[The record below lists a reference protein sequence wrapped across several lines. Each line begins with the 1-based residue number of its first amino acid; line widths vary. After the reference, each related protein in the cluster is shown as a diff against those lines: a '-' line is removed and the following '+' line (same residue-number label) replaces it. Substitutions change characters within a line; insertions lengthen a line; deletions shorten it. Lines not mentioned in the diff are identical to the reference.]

1 MNLWQTKTIHLYQQI
16 SIQQSMKNYR
26 PTLFFALFF
35 MFNLAN
41 AQGKFV
47 SKKVKVS
54 GIVIDKNTKQ
64 PLDYATITLVNT
76 EKPSDVAGG
85 ITNEKGVFSFDVNPG
100 TYDIKVEYI
109 SYKPIEI
116 KKKSV
121 LANTDLGT
129 IPLLADAKQLNEV
142 QIRSEKTSVEI
153 KLDKKIYNVGK
164 DILVKGGT
172 VSDVLDN
179 IPSVAVDQ
187 DGTISLRGNENV
199 RILIDGKPSNA
210 INITEALRQIPADA
224 IDKVEV
230 VTNPSARYDSEGG
243 GGLLNII
250 LKKGRNQGINGSVIL
265 STGDPRNYGISTA
278 LNFKSEKFN
287 LFSNIGYN
295 YRKNP
300 GNVLSDGRYKNTD
313 GSTRNY
319 IDERRY
325 NERIRFG
332 LNYNVGVDFYL
343 DKNTTWTHAINYRD
357 NDGSN
362 PETVSYFNYDANRVF
377 KSVNYRIN
385 DQVTDNTDV
394 EYTTNFVTKFKRE
407 GHKFSVDGAFSV
419 NKDNDFTN
427 IFDVINERTSSKQ
440 KQSRNIIQTDYVM
453 PFGKASQFEAGY
465 KGEFS
470 ELVTDFQVGSLV
482 NGVYNPYAN
491 FSNILQYTEKI
502 NALYS
507 QLGTKINKFSFLFGL
522 RWENSNIGINQLTTQ
537 NFNTKKYSNFFP
549 SAFVTYE
556 LPKQASISLSYSRR
570 ISRPRGR
577 QINPFSGYSSNISL
591 FQGNP
596 DLDPALTDAIDLGFL
611 KKWSSLTFSTSAYTN
626 RTTDSFQFVRK
637 ETGSFVN
644 IAGIPTPVIVST
656 PINLAT
662 ETRYGFEFTLNYT
675 PYKWLKLNSNFN
687 FFQVSTRGTFAY
699 TNFNNQLISQNFDND
714 ASAWF
719 TRLTSRVSLPLKIDW
734 QTNFTYNGPQNNA
747 QGRIFGVYGMNLG
760 FSKDVLKDKGTIAL
774 NVQDVFNSRK
784 RIFSTDLPN
793 VSSYVE
799 FQRTVRQINLSF
811 TYRFNKKKTE
821 REKPA
826 KREGDDDFQG

>member
-1 MNLWQTKTIHLYQQI
+1 
-16 SIQQSMKNYR
+16 MKNYIS
-26 PTLFFALFF
+26 TLCIALLFI
-35 MFNLAN
+35 FNLGN

-47 SKKVKVS
+47 SKKVKVF
-54 GIVIDKNTKQ
+54 GKIIDQNTKQ
-64 PLDYATITLVNT
+64 PLDYATITLVNS
-76 EKPSDVAGG
+76 EKASDVAGG
-85 ITNEKGVFSFDVNPG
+85 ITNEKGAFSFDVNPAI
-100 TYDIKVEYI
+100 YNIKVEYI
-109 SYKPIEI
+109 SYKPTEI
-116 KKKSV
+116 NQKSI
-121 LANTDLGT
+121 LIDTDLGT
-129 IPLLADAKQLNEV
+129 ISMSADATQLNEV

-153 KLDKKIYNVGK
+153 KLDKKVYSVGK
-164 DILVKGGT
+164 DILVRGGT

-187 DGTISLRGNENV
+187 DGTVSLRGNENV

-287 LFSNIGYN
+287 LFSNVGYN

-300 GNVLSDGRYKNTD
+300 GNVLSDGRYKNND

-325 NERIRFG
+325 NERIRYG
-332 LNYNVGVDFYL
+332 LNYNLGADFYL
-343 DKNTTWTHAINYRD
+343 DKNTTWTHAINFRE
-357 NDGSN
+357 NDGTN

-377 KSVNYRIN
+377 KSVNFRIN
-385 DQVTDNTDV
+385 DQVTENTDV
-394 EYTTNFVTKFKRE
+394 EYSTNFVTKFKRE
-407 GHKFSVDGAFSV
+407 GHKLSVDGAFSV
-419 NKDNDFTN
+419 NKDSDLTN
-427 IFDVINERTSSKQ
+427 ITDAINERTSSKQ
-440 KQSRNIIQTDYVM
+440 NQSRNIIQTDYVM

-470 ELVTDFQVGSLV
+470 ELVTDFQVGSFI
-482 NGVYNPYAN
+482 NGVYTPYPN

-522 RWENSNIGINQLTTQ
+522 RWEDSNIGINQLSTQ
-537 NFNTKKYSNFFP
+537 DFNQKKYNNFFP
-549 SAFVTYE
+549 SAFITYE
-556 LPKQASISLSYSRR
+556 LANQGSVSLSYSRR

-596 DLDPALTDAIDLGFL
+596 DLDPALTDAIDFGFL
-611 KKWSSLTFSTSAYTN
+611 KKWSQLTFNTSVYTN

-637 ETGSFVN
+637 ETGSFVD
-644 IAGIPTPVIVST
+644 IAGIATPVIVST

-662 ETRYGFEFTLNYT
+662 ETRYGFEFTLNYS

-687 FFQVSTRGTFAY
+687 FFQVNTRGTYTY

-714 ASAWF
+714 ASSWF

-747 QGRIFGVYGMNLG
+747 QGKVFGVYGMNIG
-760 FSKDVLKDKGTIAL
+760 FSKDVLKDKATIAV

-793 VSSYVE
+793 VSTYVE

-811 TYRFNKKKTE
+811 TYRFIKKKNE
-821 REKPA
+821 KEKPA
-826 KREGDDDFQG
+826 RREGEDDFQG